1 VSRQSPAESRPAPHG
16 NEEMDPMYV
25 LHIEHPVR
33 DFDAWKKAFDDDP
46 LQRSDAG
53 VHRYQVSRPADDPYY
68 AIVDLEF
75 ERREEA
81 QAMLASLKRLWSGA
95 GALFMRDP
103 TTRITLVVESRVL
116 AHPKTRAA

>member
-1 VSRQSPAESRPAPHG
+1 
-16 NEEMDPMYV
+16 MDPMYV

-33 DFDAWKKAFDDDP
+33 DFEGWKKAFDDDP
-46 LQRSDAG
+46 LGRADAG
-53 VHRYQVSRPADDPYY
+53 VRRYQVSRPADDPYY

-95 GALFMRDP
+95 GAQFMRDP
-103 TTRITLVVESRVL
+103 TARITLVVESRLL
-116 AHPKTRAA
+116 AHPTSRAA